1 MDVSKISPEAAETE
15 LKLDLTDLLGS
26 GQVFA
31 AGGDPKLQALMI
43 DANCNKM
50 GVEGGCCAIA

>member
-1 MDVSKISPEAAETE
+1 MDI
-15 LKLDLTDLLGS
+15 LKTPIDVASDQLDLDLTDLLGS

-50 GVEGGCCAIA
+50 GVEGGCCS